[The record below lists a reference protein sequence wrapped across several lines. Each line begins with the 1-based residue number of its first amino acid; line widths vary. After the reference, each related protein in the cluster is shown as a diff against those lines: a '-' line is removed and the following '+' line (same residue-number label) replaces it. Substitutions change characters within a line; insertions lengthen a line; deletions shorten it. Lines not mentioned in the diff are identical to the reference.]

1 MEIQISRDLNSVS
14 TGVHAI
20 VSKGSSARIFRVK
33 QPKMKTLSFFETS
46 VTIYKLT
53 RCDIPEDLG
62 FGKQR
67 CRTLQSVLVLKY
79 YRICSYWSVTT
90 TL

>member
-1 MEIQISRDLNSVS
+1 MEIQVSRDLNSLS
-14 TGVHAI
+14 TGVHTI
-20 VSKGSSARIFRVK
+20 VSKGSSALIFRIN
-33 QPKMKTLSFFETS
+33 QPKMKELSFFETL

-53 RCDIPEDLG
+53 RCVIPEDLG
-62 FGKQR
+62 FGQQR
-67 CRTLQSVLVLKY
+67 CITLKSLLVLKY

>member
-1 MEIQISRDLNSVS
+1 MEIQVSRDLNSVS
-14 TGVHAI
+14 TGVHTI
-20 VSKGSSARIFRVK
+20 VSNGSTALIFRV
-33 QPKMKTLSFFETS
+33 QLPKIKELSFFETL

-53 RCDIPEDLG
+53 QCDIPEDLG
-62 FGKQR
+62 FGQQR
-67 CRTLQSVLVLKY
+67 CITLKSVLVLKY